1 MFLIK
6 NDILGF
12 WIGFLGLTK
21 NPTLGFW
28 VGFFEKSGLGF
39 WVDQPFDVQTKFFP
53 LGKPMLLSNPTPR
66 ETRTHWLL
74 SIK

>member
-28 VGFFEKSGLGF
+28 VEFFRKTRVGFLGR
-39 WVDQPFDVQTKFFP
+39 
-53 LGKPMLLSNPTPR
+53 PTL
-66 ETRTHWLL
+66 TDLYIFTDDLYIL
-74 SIK
+74 TDLYIY